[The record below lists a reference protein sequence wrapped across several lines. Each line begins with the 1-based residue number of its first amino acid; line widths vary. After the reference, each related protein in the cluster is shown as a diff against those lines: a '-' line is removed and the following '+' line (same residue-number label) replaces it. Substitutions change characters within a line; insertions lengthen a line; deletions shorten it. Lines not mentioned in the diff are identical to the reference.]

1 MKEYN
6 AILSYVI
13 YLYFFRFFQTHQSI
27 LSSSLSLYTLWSLYK
42 GSLQMNEIKGIFLT
56 PWEATKYFLF
66 IWLQDIF
73 LPFFKKNIFPLKSWK
88 HKELLRVNWK
98 LPHAVSATP
107 CWLNCA
113 PCWQWIIGKQILAP
127 LHAMSAALCGM
138 LAIPRKN

>member
-42 GSLQMNEIKGIFLT
+42 GSLQKNEIKGIFLT
-56 PWEATKYFLF
+56 TWEATKYFLF

-73 LPFFKKNIFPLKSWK
+73 LPFFEKKIFPLKSWK
-88 HKELLRVNWK
+88 LKELLRVNWK
-98 LPHAVSATP
+98 LSHAVHSE
-107 CWLNCA
+107 
-113 PCWQWIIGKQILAP
+113 QKQPFCYHPIFY
-127 LHAMSAALCGM
+127 SKIFF
-138 LAIPRKN
+138 AITSVFW